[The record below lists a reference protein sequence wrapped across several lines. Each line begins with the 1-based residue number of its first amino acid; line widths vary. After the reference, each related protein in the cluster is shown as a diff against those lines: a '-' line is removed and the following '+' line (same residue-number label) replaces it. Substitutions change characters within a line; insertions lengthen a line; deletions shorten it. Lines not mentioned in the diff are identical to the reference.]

1 MDTNI
6 LLESGT
12 NELEVLEFTLGNS
25 HYGINV
31 AKIREILTYQPITPV
46 PNSHPSVEGIFMPRD
61 TMITVVN
68 LKRCLGM
75 PEDGTG
81 EGLFIITNFNKL
93 NIAFHVDAVI
103 GIHRVSW
110 ESIIKPD
117 STINTEDNSASTGVI
132 KLDDKLIII
141 LDFEKIVTD
150 ISPETGLKVSDVD
163 NMPSRERCDSPILIA
178 EDSPLLSKLITD
190 CLKKAGYTNLI
201 VTMNGQEAWDELTKL
216 KKTGNVKDKVHCII
230 TDIEMPLMDGH
241 RLTKLV
247 KTDDIMKKIPLIIF
261 SSLVN
266 EEMRIKGEKL
276 GADAQLTKP
285 EIGNLVAAI
294 DKLIDKSLD

>member
-12 NELEVLEFTLGNS
+12 NELEILEFTLGEN

-31 AKIREILTYQPITPV
+31 AKIREILQYQPITPV

-61 TMITVVN
+61 TMITVIS
-68 LKRCLGM
+68 LRSCLGM
-75 PEDGTG
+75 EPAED

-93 NIAFHVDAVI
+93 NIAFHVDQVI

-110 ESIIKPD
+110 EAIIKPD
-117 STINTEDNSASTGVI
+117 STINTKGASTSTGVI
-132 KLDDKLIII
+132 KLEDKLVVI
-141 LDFEKIVTD
+141 LDFESIVSE
-150 ISPETGLKVSDVD
+150 ISPETGLRVNDVD
-163 NMPSRERCDSPILIA
+163 QMTERDRNESPILIA
-178 EDSPLLSKLITD
+178 EDSPLLSKLITE

-201 VTMNGQEAWDELTKL
+201 VTADGQEAWDKLQELNASGDIQK
-216 KKTGNVKDKVHCII
+216 KVHCIV
-230 TDIEMPLMDGH
+230 TDIEMPRMDGH

-247 KTDDIMKKIPLIIF
+247 KSNDDMKSIPLVIF

-266 EEMRIKGEKL
+266 EEMRRKGELL

-285 EIGNLVAAI
+285 EIGQLVGAI
-294 DKLIDKSLD
+294 DKLIDGATA

>member
-12 NELEVLEFTLGNS
+12 NELEVLEFTLGNN

-75 PEDGTG
+75 AETGDG

-117 STINTEDNSASTGVI
+117 STINTEENSASTGVI
-132 KLDDKLIII
+132 KLDNKLIII

-150 ISPETGLKVSDVD
+150 ISPETGLKVSDME
-163 NMPSRERCDSPILIA
+163 NMPSRERCDSPILDRRGLA
-178 EDSPLLSKLITD
+178 TAQQAD
-190 CLKKAGYTNLI
+190 
-201 VTMNGQEAWDELTKL
+201 
-216 KKTGNVKDKVHCII
+216 
-230 TDIEMPLMDGH
+230 H
-241 RLTKLV
+241 RLSEKSRIYQPDCYHEWAGSMGQV
-247 KTDDIMKKIPLIIF
+247 K
-261 SSLVN
+261 
-266 EEMRIKGEKL
+266 RIEKSR
-276 GADAQLTKP
+276 KC
-285 EIGNLVAAI
+285 V
-294 DKLIDKSLD
+294 

>member
-12 NELEVLEFTLGNS
+12 NELEILEFTLGEN

-31 AKIREILTYQPITPV
+31 AKIREILQYQPITPV

-61 TMITVVN
+61 TMITVIS
-68 LKRCLGM
+68 LRSCLGM
-75 PEDGTG
+75 EPAED

-93 NIAFHVDAVI
+93 NIAFHVDQVI

-110 ESIIKPD
+110 EAIIKPD
-117 STINTEDNSASTGVI
+117 STINTKGASTSTGVI
-132 KLDDKLIII
+132 KLEDKLVVI
-141 LDFEKIVTD
+141 LDFESIVSE
-150 ISPETGLKVSDVD
+150 ISPETGLRVNDVD
-163 NMPSRERCDSPILIA
+163 QMTERDRNESPILIA
-178 EDSPLLSKLITD
+178 EDSPLLSKLITE

-201 VTMNGQEAWDELTKL
+201 VTADGQEAWDKLQELNASGDIQK
-216 KKTGNVKDKVHCII
+216 KVHCIV
-230 TDIEMPLMDGH
+230 TDIEMPRMDGH

-247 KTDDIMKKIPLIIF
+247 KSNDDMKNIPLVIF

-266 EEMRIKGEKL
+266 EEMRRKGELL

-285 EIGNLVAAI
+285 EIGQLVGAI
-294 DKLIDKSLD
+294 DKLIDGATA

>member
-12 NELEVLEFTLGNS
+12 NELEVLEFTLGNN

-46 PNSHPSVEGIFMPRD
+46 PNGHPCIEGIFMPRD
-61 TMITVVN
+61 TMISVVN

-75 PEDGTG
+75 AEDA
-81 EGLFIITNFNKL
+81 ENRGLFIITNFNKL
-93 NIAFHVDAVI
+93 NIAFHVDAVL

-117 STINTEDNSASTGVI
+117 STINTEENSASTGVI
-132 KLDDKLIII
+132 KMDSKLIII

-150 ISPETGLKVSDVD
+150 INPETGLKVTEIDALGEREGTDV
-163 NMPSRERCDSPILIA
+163 PILIA
-178 EDSPLLSKLITD
+178 EDSSLLRKLIID
-190 CLKKAGYTNLI
+190 SLKKAGYDNIIKTE
-201 VTMNGQEAWDELTKL
+201 NGEEAWQYITKCKNAGTL
-216 KKTGNVKDKVHCII
+216 ARDVHLLI

-247 KTDDIMKKIPLIIF
+247 KTDDATKDIPVIIF

-266 EEMRIKGEKL
+266 DEMRRKGEEL
-276 GADAQLTKP
+276 GADAQLSKP
-285 EIGNLVAAI
+285 EIGNLVKVI
-294 DKLIDKSLD
+294 DNLLNR

>member
-12 NELEVLEFTLGNS
+12 NELEILEFTLGEN

-31 AKIREILTYQPITPV
+31 AKIREILQYQPITPV

-61 TMITVVN
+61 TMITVIS
-68 LKRCLGM
+68 LRSCLGM
-75 PEDGTG
+75 EPAED

-93 NIAFHVDAVI
+93 NIAFHVDQVI

-110 ESIIKPD
+110 EAIIKPD
-117 STINTEDNSASTGVI
+117 STINTKGASTSTGVI
-132 KLDDKLIII
+132 KLEDKLVVI
-141 LDFEKIVTD
+141 LDFESIVSE
-150 ISPETGLKVSDVD
+150 ISPETGLRVNDVD
-163 NMPSRERCDSPILIA
+163 QMTERDRNESPILIA
-178 EDSPLLSKLITD
+178 EDSPLLSKLITE
-190 CLKKAGYTNLI
+190 CLRKAGYTNLI
-201 VTMNGQEAWDELTKL
+201 VTADGQEAWDKLQELNASGDIQK
-216 KKTGNVKDKVHCII
+216 NVHCIV
-230 TDIEMPLMDGH
+230 TDIEMPRMDGH

-247 KTDDIMKKIPLIIF
+247 KSNDDMKSIPLVIF

-266 EEMRIKGEKL
+266 EEMRRKGELL

-285 EIGNLVAAI
+285 EIGQLVGAI
-294 DKLIDKSLD
+294 DKLIDGATA